1 MTDTFEPASFRDRH
15 SRIFRRDSRI
25 CRALSATGLREWER
39 LAATRFFGTFVERGA
54 LVATRRAEDEAALL
68 TPLGEGWAAALE
80 HERVPFISYPYEW
93 PFGMLKDAALL
104 QLDLVLAALDE
115 GMILKD
121 ATAYNLQFR
130 GASPVFI
137 DIGSFVTLEP
147 GAPWPGYRQFCQLFL
162 YPLLLQA
169 YRDIP
174 FQPWLRGS
182 LEGIEPRD
190 ADAMLSARDSLRSGV
205 LAHVKLQAG
214 AQKRFAATG
223 RDVRAE
229 LRKAGFDARLIRA
242 NVAGLR
248 KLVEKL
254 EWKRHASTWADY
266 AADNSYDEANHQ
278 KKAEFV
284 RAAAAERRRPLV
296 WDIGAN
302 TGTFSRIASEH
313 ADYVVSIDADVLA
326 VERHYQSLKQQGIR
340 TILPLI
346 GNVADPSPA
355 LGWRG
360 LERLPLEG
368 RGRPDLVLALALIH
382 HIVISANVPLGEFV
396 DWLADVIADDGHLVI
411 EFVSKDDEMVKTLL
425 RNKDDQYGDYEQ
437 PAFERK
443 LASRFA
449 IVRQETI
456 QSGTRTLYYAR
467 RR

>member
-1 MTDTFEPASFRDRH
+1 MTDSFEPASFRDRH
-15 SRIFRRDSRI
+15 SRVFQRDKRI
-25 CRALSATGLREWER
+25 YRALSASGLSEWET
-39 LAATRFFGTFVERGA
+39 LAATRLFAGFSRRGA
-54 LVATRRAEDEAALL
+54 LVATRRADDEAALL
-68 TPLGEGWAAALE
+68 APLGDGWAGALE

-93 PFGMLKDAALL
+93 SFGMMKDAALL

-137 DIGSFVTLEP
+137 DIGSFITLDP
-147 GAPWPGYRQFCQLFL
+147 GEPWPGYRQFCQLFL

-182 LEGIEPRD
+182 LEGIDPRD
-190 ADAMLSARDSLRSGV
+190 ANAMLSTRDLLRSGV
-205 LAHVKLQAG
+205 LAHVRLQAG
-214 AQKRFAATG
+214 AQQRFASTG
-223 RDVRAE
+223 RDVRAD
-229 LRKAGFDARLIRA
+229 LRKAGFDARLIKA

-248 KLVEKL
+248 KLVAKL
-254 EWKRHASTWADY
+254 EWTRHSSTWAGY
-266 AADNSYDEANHQ
+266 AGDNSYDEANHQ
-278 KKAEFV
+278 KKAAFV
-284 RAAAAERRRPLV
+284 RAAAAERRRGLV

-326 VERHYQSLKQQGIR
+326 VERHYQSLKQQDVR

-346 GNVADPSPA
+346 GNVADPAPA

-360 LERLPLEG
+360 LERLPLEK
-368 RGRPDLVLALALIH
+368 RGTPDLVLCLALIH
-382 HIVISANVPLGEFV
+382 HVVISANVPLAEFV
-396 DWLADVIADDGHLVI
+396 DWLATLLSGSGDLVI
-411 EFVSKDDEMVKTLL
+411 EFVTKDDAMVRTLL

-437 PAFERK
+437 PNFEAK
-443 LASRFA
+443 LASRFE

-467 RR
+467 AK